1 VLAQLISIT
10 LLSGFLAAAYEL
22 VKVLIEYL
30 RCVTKSLQPEG
41 KCYISFIDTI
51 CQYQL

>member
-22 VKVLIEYL
+22 VKVLIC
-30 RCVTKSLQPEG
+30 CVLLSSSARDILFGFAKYVNP
-41 KCYISFIDTI
+41 
-51 CQYQL
+51 